1 MILYYTILYIESTD
15 DTIYRFTD
23 DFIYKFIDNLILYID
38 DTIYRLIRYSS
49 FIFIVLN
56 ANMRR
61 FDLLCKLLAP
71 IFAGVLLAH
80 TSSFL
85 PCHREELAGGFVATV
100 FIGIWNVVSF
110 FGELSLLFLVY
121 KLVPALANKRLRGK
135 TNLSDDEEEEEE
147 EEVEV
152 KLKPSHVQESSPNS
166 KSCLKVLEK
175 LATPYNTL
183 RNGWSIF
190 WRQEINLVGFSL
202 AALYLTVLGFSGVT
216 ATYFLTQGLTSDLI
230 GLFYGIG
237 GIFGISGTFVYPF
250 LRRRLGTVRAGLTGS
265 ILQVSLLTFCVIGA
279 FLPSKPIANDDRGYY
294 SANCTYN
301 VSIDSICPSPTS
313 SLSSTFIF
321 GSSPS
326 SIFDP
331 SSSSIFGPSH
341 SIFGPSPF
349 PSNDFLLMS
358 PSPSPPPPLDREP
371 GSSINIVSIAL
382 ILVGIIGARFGLW
395 MFDLAVSQLIQERVI
410 EEERGVVSGVMN
422 AMNSNMDMLQ
432 YVLVV
437 IVPRPQDFR
446 YLTLVSYASVSTG
459 LFFYVLYVFRAYG
472 YTLNSCSKYCRKK
485 QPQPQLS
492 LVTHIVNDE
501 L

>member
-1 MILYYTILYIESTD
+1 MILYIESLVIYRITV
-15 DTIYRFTD
+15 DTIYRITGVTIYRITGD
-23 DFIYKFIDNLILYID
+23 TIYKITG
-38 DTIYRLIRYSS
+38 DTIYRLICYLS

-71 IFAGVLLAH
+71 IFAGVLLTH
-80 TSSFL
+80 TSSLL
-85 PCHREELAGGFVATV
+85 PSHREETAGGFLATV

-110 FGELSLLFLVY
+110 FGELSFLFLVY

-135 TNLSDDEEEEEE
+135 TDLSDDDEEEE

-166 KSCLKVLEK
+166 KSCLKVLGK
-175 LATPYNTL
+175 LVTPYKTL

-265 ILQVSLLTFCVIGA
+265 ILQVSLLTFCVVGV
-279 FLPSKPIANDDRGYY
+279 FLPDRSSESNDRGYY
-294 SANCTYN
+294 STDCTYLYN
-301 VSIDSICPSPTS
+301 SSNNSINPAPTD
-313 SLSSTFIF
+313 
-321 GSSPS
+321 P
-326 SIFDP
+326 FD
-331 SSSSIFGPSH
+331 
-341 SIFGPSPF
+341 
-349 PSNDFLLMS
+349 LLLVS
-358 PSPSPPPPLDREP
+358 PSPSPSNSESD
-371 GSSINIVSIAL
+371 SSNSPVPINIVSIAL
-382 ILVGIIGARFGLW
+382 ILVGVIGARFGLW

-410 EEERGVVSGVMN
+410 EEERGVVSGIMN

-446 YLTLVSYASVSTG
+446 YLTLVSYTSVSTG
-459 LFFYVLYVFRAYG
+459 LFLYVLYVFRAYG

-485 QPQPQLS
+485 RPRPQPQLS

>member
-1 MILYYTILYIESTD
+1 MILYIESLVIYRITV
-15 DTIYRFTD
+15 DTIYRITGVTIYRITGD
-23 DFIYKFIDNLILYID
+23 TIYKITG
-38 DTIYRLIRYSS
+38 DTIYRLICYSS

-71 IFAGVLLAH
+71 IFAGVLLTH
-80 TSSFL
+80 TNSLL
-85 PCHREELAGGFVATV
+85 PSHREETAGGFVATV

-135 TNLSDDEEEEEE
+135 TDLSDDDEEEE

-166 KSCLKVLEK
+166 KSCLKVLGK
-175 LATPYNTL
+175 LVTPYKTL

-265 ILQVSLLTFCVIGA
+265 ILQVSLLTFCVVGV
-279 FLPSKPIANDDRGYY
+279 FLPDRSSESNDRGYY
-294 SANCTYN
+294 STDCTYLYN
-301 VSIDSICPSPTS
+301 SSNDSISPAATS
-313 SLSSTFIF
+313 NHSY
-321 GSSPS
+321 S

-331 SSSSIFGPSH
+331 SSSFIFD
-341 SIFGPSPF
+341 PSPF
-349 PSNDFLLMS
+349 PSNGMS
-358 PSPSPPPPLDREP
+358 PSPSPSPSPLNSESD
-371 GSSINIVSIAL
+371 SSNSPVPINIVSIAL
-382 ILVGIIGARFGLW
+382 ILVGVIGARFGLW

-410 EEERGVVSGVMN
+410 EEERGVVSGIMN

-446 YLTLVSYASVSTG
+446 YLTLVSYTSVSTG
-459 LFFYVLYVFRAYG
+459 LFLYVLYVFRAYG
-472 YTLNSCSKYCRKK
+472 YTLNSCSKYCRK
-485 QPQPQLS
+485 QRPRPQPQLS